1 MSSVAMGA
9 GRQVSQL
16 RGVDET
22 LQKMRELAEGVMSGA
37 EEVGQLAGTIEKSAD
52 AKRAEIE
59 RALEILS
66 DVRATVQRAAAEVS
80 ALTQT
85 AEDINKF
92 VGTVSRIAE
101 QTNLLALN
109 AAIEAARAGQAG
121 RGFAVVADEVRRLAE
136 QAQAAADDVIEMT
149 AVVTARVT
157 STSKAMNE
165 GVSEIE
171 IVSHEIGSALGA
183 ITEAAE
189 RTRRRSSEVRDA
201 ATDNVQMVQ
210 GAGRGITATAQMA
223 QEHAAAAEQVRA
235 AMEEQS
241 AACAQMMSASNELL
255 DGSTQLRELVG
266 GLRTT
271 GLADEPTGKYPA
283 FKSSKVA

>member
-1 MSSVAMGA
+1 
-9 GRQVSQL
+9 
-16 RGVDET
+16 
-22 LQKMRELAEGVMSGA
+22 MRELAEGVMSGA

-165 GVSEIE
+165 GATRVSEIE